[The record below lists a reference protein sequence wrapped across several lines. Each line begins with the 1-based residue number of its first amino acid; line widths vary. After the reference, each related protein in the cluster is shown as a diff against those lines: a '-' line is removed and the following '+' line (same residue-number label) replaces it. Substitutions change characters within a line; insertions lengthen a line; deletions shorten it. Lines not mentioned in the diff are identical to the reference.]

1 MGEVTRRGWGN
12 QAQKEA
18 GLGSHG
24 RTRTNTDG
32 HGQARFSRLV
42 SSALLGAQAVEAL
55 GEAALFQERLFQGGE
70 LAIQKIATHVQE
82 GERGIGDELGGGGH
96 GRTRTSTD
104 EHGRTWTCLGGGH
117 YGPLSFVLYPG
128 LDLVNGGAA
137 PGLKAEERGVP
148 WRPLFKTP
156 VPEKVLVV
164 AAEFLET
171 GAGDVGELELGLF
184 RSAAGL
190 ASLGDVFAAAAR
202 GLNHLVVRAAAP
214 VKVTVAETHGHV
226 VDQLREVK
234 AFQVP
239 ITAVRGDQFFG
250 AIHADL
256 LTCEG
261 GGVNIAPLDRHGLA
275 RTDTDGD

>member
-1 MGEVTRRGWGN
+1 MSSRTRSLVPMGGVPLNIMCSKRWAMPVMPGRSLELPTWATQPPAMVGSSWRSTRRTDMPLARVFWRTGTFWAGGEPS
-12 QAQKEA
+12 AKKA

-24 RTRTNTDG
+24 LTRTNTDG
-32 HGQARFSRLV
+32 HGHLASL
-42 SSALLGAQAVEAL
+42 ALLGAQAVEAL
-55 GEAALFQERLFQGGE
+55 GEAALLQERLFQGGE

-202 GLNHLVVRAAAP
+202 GLNHLVV
-214 VKVTVAETHGHV
+214 
-226 VDQLREVK
+226 
-234 AFQVP
+234 
-239 ITAVRGDQFFG
+239 
-250 AIHADL
+250 
-256 LTCEG
+256 
-261 GGVNIAPLDRHGLA
+261 
-275 RTDTDGD
+275 